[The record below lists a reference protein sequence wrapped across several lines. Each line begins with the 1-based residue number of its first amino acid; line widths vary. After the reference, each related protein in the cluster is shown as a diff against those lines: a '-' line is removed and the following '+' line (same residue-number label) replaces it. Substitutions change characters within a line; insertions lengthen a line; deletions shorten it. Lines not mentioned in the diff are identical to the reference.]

1 MTGGM
6 VKWAASLEVSGGQ
19 LKANWQIGLGN
30 PGNPNK
36 VIMDIYGYFTKKNAV
51 MREIGAQYVIISTHH
66 ERNGIGID

>member
-1 MTGGM
+1 MEHLQEAWLATG
-6 VKWAASLEVSGGQ
+6 AALD
-19 LKANWQIGLGN
+19 LGN